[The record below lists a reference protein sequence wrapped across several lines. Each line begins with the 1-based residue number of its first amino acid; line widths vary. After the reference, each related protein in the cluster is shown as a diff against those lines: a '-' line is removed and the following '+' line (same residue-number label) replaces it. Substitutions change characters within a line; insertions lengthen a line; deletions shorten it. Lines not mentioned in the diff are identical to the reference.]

1 MKYYLPWVMGCNAI
15 VSDNGSHCEPTE
27 GSSACELFITL
38 VKEKKEEKM
47 ERKEKEREKEER
59 DEREEG
65 MNR

>member
-1 MKYYLPWVMGCNAI
+1 MGCNAI

-47 ERKEKEREKEER
+47 ERKGKEREKEER